1 MIYIYIY
8 IFFFFLIDNM
18 IVTMGE
24 EFEPWTLVSIELQSS
39 WLLPIIIFYK
49 FLPFYF
55 FNEFSTCLQEFSIH
69 NSKLKR
75 KGLGP
80 NFVIGLRSSA
90 WSGCVCSDFK
100 PKFGLQFY
108 LDLPKESPT
117 KRLFLLKYLIRIQ
130 NHPPPSPKKK
140 K

>member
-8 IFFFFLIDNM
+8 IYIFIDNM

-55 FNEFSTCLQEFSIH
+55 F
-69 NSKLKR
+69 
-75 KGLGP
+75 
-80 NFVIGLRSSA
+80 
-90 WSGCVCSDFK
+90 
-100 PKFGLQFY
+100 
-108 LDLPKESPT
+108 
-117 KRLFLLKYLIRIQ
+117 
-130 NHPPPSPKKK
+130 
-140 K
+140 